1 MYMTNKEQDT
11 IRLIKDLSSA
21 KKKLKNIRTAAEL
34 KRQEIELMLNE
45 VEEQLCVS
53 KETLVEIGRIAARR
67 FGLTITPEKFE
78 EELNFIFSDSIIAEY
93 VDDEKKTLPH
103 AEELA
108 ELDKVLNGSEDK
120 PAEKDKNKTAVPAEK
135 AETASKK

>member
-1 MYMTNKEQDT
+1 MTNKEQDT

-34 KRQEIELMLNE
+34 KQQEIELMLKE

-93 VDDEKKTLPH
+93 VEDEKKTLPH
-103 AEELA
+103 AEKLA
-108 ELDKVLNGSEDK
+108 ELNKVLNGSGDK
-120 PAEKDKNKTAVPAEK
+120 LIQN
-135 AETASKK
+135 SKKQNCRSC

>member
-1 MYMTNKEQDT
+1 MTNKEQDT

-34 KRQEIELMLNE
+34 KQQEIELMLKE
-45 VEEQLCVS
+45 VEELLCVS

-108 ELDKVLNGSEDK
+108 ELDKVLNGNDDK
-120 PAEKDKNKTAVPAEK
+120 STSKTDKNSAGNK
-135 AETASKK
+135 A

>member
-1 MYMTNKEQDT
+1 MTNKEQDT

-34 KRQEIELMLNE
+34 KQQEIELMLKE

-120 PAEKDKNKTAVPAEK
+120 PAEKDKNKNAVPA
-135 AETASKK
+135 